1 MLTIQ
6 ELRQLPAKDLN
17 DELERVSREYL
28 KMKMDVEE
36 GFAKS
41 THKAKTLRRQIAR
54 IRTVETE
61 LRRELAAQPAKE
73 EAVKEE
79 EPKKEKKAP
88 KESSRATKKTT
99 AKKTTK
105 K

>member
-6 ELRQLPAKDLN
+6 ELRQLPAKDLKE
-17 DELERVSREYL
+17 ELERVSREYL

-54 IRTVETE
+54 IRTIENE
-61 LRRELAAQPAKE
+61 IRREEATTPKQEKKE
-73 EAVKEE
+73 EQEE
-79 EPKKEKKAP
+79 KPKK
-88 KESSRATKKTT
+88 ATKAQK
-99 AKKTTK
+99 
-105 K
+105 